1 MVKPE
6 IHQSLTSS
14 EPGVQ
19 ELVSKLFELI
29 AQNQK
34 QQEYLFVEDAAKI
47 LRCHPQTVYTYI
59 SKCMLKAVKKG
70 KRNYIARADLY
81 AFMSGAEP
89 PEQPRLLISKRGGGR
104 NAGF

>member
-19 ELVSKLFELI
+19 ELVSKLYELI

-47 LRCHPQTVYTYI
+47 LRCHPQTVYSYI
-59 SKCMLKAVKKG
+59 SSGRLKAVKRT
-70 KRNYIARADLY
+70 KRNYIAKADLE
-81 AFMSGAEP
+81 AFMAGAEP
-89 PEQPRLLISKRGGGR
+89 PEQPRLLINKKGGGK